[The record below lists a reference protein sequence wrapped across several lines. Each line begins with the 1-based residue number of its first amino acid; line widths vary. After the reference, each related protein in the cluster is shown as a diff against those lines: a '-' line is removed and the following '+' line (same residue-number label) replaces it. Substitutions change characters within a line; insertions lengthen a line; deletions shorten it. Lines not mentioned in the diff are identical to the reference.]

1 MKVSYPH
8 QISCFIRF
16 ALPCFR
22 YKTATKAAGSIEAMR
37 QLDDLLVQARC
48 QIVGMKAKATSRKA
62 MPLELNNLA
71 LLHQNLDNA
80 NE

>member
-62 MPLELNNLA
+62 NRT
-71 LLHQNLDNA
+71 
-80 NE
+80 